1 MSKNQIK
8 VVNAARGRLISGVYS
23 RDVLL
28 PGENKR
34 EFEALHQRLKAEF
47 RPAGESEEEQILTVA
62 SLYWRLR
69 RLRLVEKLQIKGDWL
84 AKKLQKLPQTGFA
97 EIRKAWPDGTEPHPS
112 DQGLAGL
119 RRSMREASIKIAT
132 GRTDDIASARKDL
145 ESVGDI
151 FENVLKPS
159 LEMVRASK
167 PGPTARMSDVFSF
180 DQIER
185 VARVEAAL
193 EARIEKALGRFF
205 VIQEWKRIRDR
216 QTPRT
221 LSNAEVVK

>member
-1 MSKNQIK
+1 M
-8 VVNAARGRLISGVYS
+8 
-23 RDVLL
+23 
-28 PGENKR
+28 
-34 EFEALHQRLKAEF
+34 
-47 RPAGESEEEQILTVA
+47 
-62 SLYWRLR
+62 
-69 RLRLVEKLQIKGDWL
+69 
-84 AKKLQKLPQTGFA
+84 
-97 EIRKAWPDGTEPHPS
+97 
-112 DQGLAGL
+112 
-119 RRSMREASIKIAT
+119 KIAT
-132 GRTDDIASARKDL
+132 GRTENIASARKDL

-180 DQIER
+180 FDQIER
-185 VARVEAAL
+185 VAQVEAAL